1 MRIEQQALVL
11 KSADLGESSRQVI
24 LITESENL
32 QEFVIHGFKSKKSD
46 LKAFL
51 QTGNLVL
58 VSTEINRHKNKII
71 NCDLISHFPG
81 LKGDLAK
88 ITFLANCYKTIL
100 QLPFDLTHDLKKVY
114 LLLVKLQT
122 QLENNPVID
131 YDLLELYFGYSL
143 TFCFDIR
150 PQQQQIHI
158 QQQDDKTFY
167 FEPETGCINPGRES
181 AYGVLIDRSVAELM
195 LRLYQSRIS
204 DIIMQSADRSAI
216 SKSREILKKYYK
228 LHLNTPL
235 ISHKTDIYI

>member
-11 KSADLGESSRQVI
+11 KSADIGESSRQVI
-24 LITESENL
+24 LLTESENL
-32 QEFVIHGFKSKKSD
+32 QEFIIHGFKSKKSD

-51 QTGNLVL
+51 QTGNMVL
-58 VSTEINRHKNKII
+58 VSTEISRHKNKII

-81 LKGDLAK
+81 LKNDLAK

-100 QLPFDLTHDLKKVY
+100 QLPFDLTHDLQKVY
-114 LLLVKLQT
+114 LLLVKLQN
-122 QLENNPVID
+122 QLDNNPVAD
-131 YDLLELYFGYSL
+131 YALLELYFGYSL
-143 TFCFDIR
+143 AFCFDIR
-150 PQQQQIHI
+150 PQQPPLNI
-158 QQQDDKTFY
+158 QQDDKTFY

-181 AYGVLIDRSVAELM
+181 AYGVLIDSSVAELM

-204 DIIMQSADRSAI
+204 DIITQSADRSAI

-235 ISHKTDIYI
+235 ISHKTEIYI

>member
-11 KSADLGESSRQVI
+11 KSADRGESSRQVI
-24 LITESENL
+24 LLTENENL
-32 QEFVIHGFKSKKSD
+32 QEFIIHGFKSKKSD

-58 VSTEINRHKNKII
+58 VSTEISRHKNKII

-81 LKGDLAK
+81 LKGDLGK

-100 QLPFDLTHDLKKVY
+100 QLPFDLTHDMKKVY

-122 QLENNPVID
+122 QLEINPVAD
-131 YDLLELYFGYSL
+131 YALLELYFGYSL

-150 PQQQQIHI
+150 PQQQPLNI
-158 QQQDDKTFY
+158 QQDEKVFY
-167 FEPETGCINPGRES
+167 FEPETGCINPDRES

-204 DIIMQSADRSAI
+204 DITMQSADRSAI

-235 ISHKTDIYI
+235 ISHKTEIYN